1 MELQC
6 VCICRATRIDDP
18 AQGTHSDYPIRFLEF
33 RRYHWRFLH
42 FSDHQRRL
50 FSSKWSA
57 VVVIIHESSMFW
69 RALITVAFKYSEGR
83 TLYTT
88 NVVLGADIIFPEITV
103 CLNSMHSRE
112 LLGSLVSDFD
122 LSQVMWAF
130 YGYGY
135 ILDSEVKGFQVRIKE
150 VKLLFFGFYFLHY
163 IN

>member
-1 MELQC
+1 
-6 VCICRATRIDDP
+6 
-18 AQGTHSDYPIRFLEF
+18 
-33 RRYHWRFLH
+33 
-42 FSDHQRRL
+42 
-50 FSSKWSA
+50 
-57 VVVIIHESSMFW
+57 
-69 RALITVAFKYSEGR
+69 
-83 TLYTT
+83 LYTT

-150 VKLLFFGFYFLHY
+150 LKLLY
-163 IN
+163 